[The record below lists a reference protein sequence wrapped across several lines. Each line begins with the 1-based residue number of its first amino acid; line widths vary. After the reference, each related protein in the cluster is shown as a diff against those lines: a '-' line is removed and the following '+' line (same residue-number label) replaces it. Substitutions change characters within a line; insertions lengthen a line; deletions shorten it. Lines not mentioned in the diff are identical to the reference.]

1 MLGGDYL
8 KVAVLPVRRPSSI
21 RAQLIM
27 AARPARRCRPGTVAA
42 HRPSAGQNQV
52 GPITATRCRT
62 SRCPITIA
70 CRARSSPRSQKA
82 TGGRLRFGATTQA
95 SQEPTTHT

>member
-52 GPITATRCRT
+52 GPDHGDKMSHKSLPHNHRL
-62 SRCPITIA
+62 
-70 CRARSSPRSQKA
+70 PR
-82 TGGRLRFGATTQA
+82 
-95 SQEPTTHT
+95 